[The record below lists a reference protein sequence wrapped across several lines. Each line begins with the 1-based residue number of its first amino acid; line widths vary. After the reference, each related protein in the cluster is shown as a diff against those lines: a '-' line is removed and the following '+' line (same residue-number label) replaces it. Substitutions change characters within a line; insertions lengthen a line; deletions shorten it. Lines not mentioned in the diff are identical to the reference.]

1 MVTVKN
7 NKKRLFHFESF
18 GQYKMRVDIGI
29 FKHLSEMTHPNIY
42 TVWRICSG
50 INSMVEYCTGN
61 FLYCQANTELCNDFH
76 LISLKLKEMCPTKLL
91 TYFISSVNWS
101 WLCNLI
107 NIFKKKFWKLVKFCK
122 DIPILWNFAVCKKL
136 RCYCIL

>member
-42 TVWRICSG
+42 TAYIQYG
-50 INSMVEYCTGN
+50 EN
-61 FLYCQANTELCNDFH
+61 
-76 LISLKLKEMCPTKLL
+76 
-91 TYFISSVNWS
+91 
-101 WLCNLI
+101 
-107 NIFKKKFWKLVKFCK
+107 
-122 DIPILWNFAVCKKL
+122 AVV
-136 RCYCIL
+136 